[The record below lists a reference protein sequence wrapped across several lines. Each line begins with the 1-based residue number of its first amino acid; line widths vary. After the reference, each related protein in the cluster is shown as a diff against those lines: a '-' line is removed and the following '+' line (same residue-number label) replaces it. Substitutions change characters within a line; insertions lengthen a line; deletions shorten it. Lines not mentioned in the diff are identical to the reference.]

1 VSFRFHTYG
10 WLVHNNETSLE
21 LIRNFW
27 IRATLSVADALSSC
41 CLACGGVCGGGGM
54 RMQVSTDDVQADGC
68 AAKYYHEA
76 MAANNATSELHL
88 IPLDKQR
95 CYAVGQTDDPAAKKV
110 RKQQTAEQH

>member
-1 VSFRFHTYG
+1 VVVCAVG
-10 WLVHNNETSLE
+10 
-21 LIRNFW
+21 
-27 IRATLSVADALSSC
+27 AG
-41 CLACGGVCGGGGM
+41 AC
-54 RMQVSTDDVQADGC
+54 MQVSTDDVQADGC

-110 RKQQTAEQH
+110 RKQQTAEQHCHT

>member
-1 VSFRFHTYG
+1 VVCVVVCAVG
-10 WLVHNNETSLE
+10 
-21 LIRNFW
+21 
-27 IRATLSVADALSSC
+27 AG
-41 CLACGGVCGGGGM
+41 AC
-54 RMQVSTDDVQADGC
+54 MQVSTDDVQADGC

-110 RKQQTAEQH
+110 RKQQKAEQH